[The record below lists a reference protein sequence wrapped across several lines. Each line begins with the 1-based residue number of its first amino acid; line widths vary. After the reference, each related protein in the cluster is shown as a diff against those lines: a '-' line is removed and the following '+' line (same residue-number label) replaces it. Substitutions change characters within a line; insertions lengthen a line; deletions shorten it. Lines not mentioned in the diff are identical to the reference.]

1 VVNPLPPQS
10 VIPARP
16 RKAPAILAWLVDREA
31 CLEWLEEYFH
41 PDGLKCPHCQAKRDQ
56 ANWFRKTK
64 KSDLDVYRC
73 KVCRGIYNLYSGT
86 VFEGRYFTPEQ
97 TVLFIREVLQGKS
110 SAKLAREL
118 KISRTTATEVRHL
131 LQANAEREQ
140 TSEPL
145 SDLEVETDEMF
156 QNAGEKRR
164 MARRSPGSASM

>member
-1 VVNPLPPQS
+1 MDFPITELMD
-10 VIPARP
+10 
-16 RKAPAILAWLVDREA
+16 RKA
-31 CLEWLEEYFH
+31 CLQWLEEYFH
-41 PDGLKCPHCQAKRDQ
+41 PDGLICPHCQAELSQ
-56 ANWFRKTK
+56 ANRFRKTK

-73 KVCRGIYNLYSGT
+73 KECRGIYNLYSGT

-118 KISRTTATEVRHL
+118 KISRTTAMEVRHL

-164 MARRSPGSASM
+164 MAR